1 MTTISEDQKRF
12 EEIIK
17 KIKSLTKE
25 AISLLPEPVYD
36 RAESYWYTHIMT
48 SLDEDHEISGISIS
62 DLACTMKNTLEE
74 WEEFS
79 MSSYIPSDSSVDGF
93 YIEPKHDDSKMEFTY
108 ESVSDVLYEKHP
120 NLSGEWSTLDWN
132 ETHAIAS
139 YILEDGT
146 IENALV
152 DREGNV
158 KVSDKLMSVM
168 RDI

>member
-12 EEIIK
+12 EDIVKE
-17 KIKSLTKE
+17 IKSLAKE
-25 AISLLPEPVYD
+25 AINLLPESIYD
-36 RAESYWYTHIMT
+36 RAESYWYTHIIN
-48 SLDEDHEISGISIS
+48 SLDEDQKRFEDII
-62 DLACTMKNTLEE
+62 T
-74 WEEFS
+74 
-79 MSSYIPSDSSVDGF
+79 GF
-93 YIEPKHDDSKMEFTY
+93 TH
-108 ESVSDVLYEKHP
+108 ESVNNMLYEKHP

-158 KVSDKLMSVM
+158 KVSDKLMSLM